1 MGNNEE
7 GNIEKESTENNNTPH
22 KKISEPAAGINP
34 NKGEAKVSDEVEF
47 DTSEIDS
54 SKTVTKLDDESAANG
69 TNAAGSS
76 DAHHASHAEQT
87 KTAKAEVVVGS
98 YRAGSSGETTGDDME
113 VPKANWPVFIVSSI
127 GILIVTIWAAVAG
140 ESAEQT
146 LGNVTGWIATNLGWF
161 YILTATVI
169 VVFVLVIGLGS
180 SGKIRL
186 GPDHSR
192 PQFSLFSWA
201 AMLFAAGIGV
211 DLMFFSVAEPVAQ
224 YYAPPIGPG
233 ETREAAEQAVVWALF
248 HYGITGWA
256 MYALMGLAFGYYA
269 YRLNMPL
276 AIRSAL
282 YPLIGKRA
290 QGPVGDAVDVAAM
303 LGTVFGIAASLGIG
317 VVQLNYGLKV
327 MFGIPEG
334 FAAQFALVTLA
345 IAVATASAVSGVD
358 RGIKMLSEINVF
370 LAMGLMMYVV
380 ITGKT
385 AFLLDGLVMNI
396 GDYVANFASMTM
408 DTYAFSETPAETQA
422 WLGSWTLFFWA
433 WWVAWAPFV
442 GLFLARI
449 SRGRTLRQFV
459 VGTLSIPFLFIL
471 LWMSFFGNSA
481 LDLVRRGNDAFGRE
495 AMTVP
500 QQGFYDLLSAYPGA
514 PFLIGLATVIGLLL
528 YITSADSGALVMSNF
543 TAKTMHN
550 SQDGPVWSRIFWSVL
565 VGVLTVV
572 LLQIDGVV
580 TVQSAT
586 VVMGLPFTI
595 VMYLIMLGLVRSFR
609 LEHTQ
614 AAARGISLHAAMSGR
629 SEQPTAMGHP
639 VAWRRRLT
647 RASTWPNASKA
658 QSYMQTI
665 AAPALEQVAAELRNR
680 GIDAEVLDSAVPD
693 TSIRTLDLTVNL
705 GEEQNFRYQL
715 YPLAHP
721 VPSFTRSTSNKKDDV
736 YYRIEVFDNTG
747 SLGYDI
753 YGYTT
758 EQLIDNMLDLYER
771 HLEFLHMQ
779 RDLPGTSDMSG
790 GAEPI
795 RDWSEN

>member
-1 MGNNEE
+1 MTKGLSTLGNNHE
-7 GNIEKESTENNNTPH
+7 GQVDKGNGENNNGH
-22 KKISEPAAGINP
+22 DDQADNDNP
-34 NKGEAKVSDEVEF
+34 KKGEEVTVDAKDAATDKAAQESATSSHKTLVGPADAVSAPVTAPETSDEP
-47 DTSEIDS
+47 
-54 SKTVTKLDDESAANG
+54 KT
-69 TNAAGSS
+69 
-76 DAHHASHAEQT
+76 
-87 KTAKAEVVVGS
+87 
-98 YRAGSSGETTGDDME
+98 
-113 VPKANWPVFIVSSI
+113 NWPVFIISAL

-140 ESAEQT
+140 DSAEQT
-146 LGNVTGWIATNLGWF
+146 LGSVTGWIATNLGWF
-161 YILTATVI
+161 YILTATII
-169 VVFVLVIGLGS
+169 VSFVLIIALGH

-192 PQFSLFSWA
+192 PQFRLFSWA

-224 YYAPPIGPG
+224 YYGPPVGPG

-290 QGPVGDAVDVAAM
+290 QGALGDAVDVAAM

-327 MFGIPEG
+327 MFGIEESFG
-334 FAAQFALVTLA
+334 AQFGLVALS
-345 IAVATASAVSGVD
+345 IAVATISAVSGVD
-358 RGIKMLSEINVF
+358 KGIKMLSEFNVL
-370 LAMGLMMYVV
+370 LAMGLMVYVV
-380 ITGKT
+380 LTGKT

-396 GDYVANFASMTM
+396 GDYVSSFPSMTM
-408 DTYAFSETPAETQA
+408 DTYAFSETPEETQA

-459 VGTLSIPFLFIL
+459 IGTLSIPFIFIL

-481 LDLVRRGNDAFGRE
+481 LDLVRRGDDAFGHE
-495 AMTVP
+495 AVEAP
-500 QQGFYDLLSAYPGA
+500 QQGFYDLLAAYPGA
-514 PFLIGLATVIGLLL
+514 PFLIGLATIIGLLL

-543 TAKTMHN
+543 TARTNHS

-572 LLQIDGVV
+572 LLQIDGVT

-586 VVMGLPFTI
+586 VVMGLPFSI
-595 VMYLIMLGLVRSFR
+595 VMYLVMLGLVRSFR
-609 LEHTQ
+609 LERTQ
-614 AAARGISLHAAMSGR
+614 AAARGISLHSAMSGR
-629 SEQPTAMGHP
+629 SDYATPIGHP
-639 VAWRRRLT
+639 VAWRRRLS
-647 RASTWPNASKA
+647 RASTWPSALKTQN
-658 QSYMQTI
+658 YMENT
-665 AAPALEQVAAELRNR
+665 ATPALEQVATELQNR
-680 GIDAEVLDSAVPD
+680 GIAATLVSSEVSDSL
-693 TSIRTLDLTVNL
+693 IRTLDLTVDL

-715 YPLAHP
+715 YPMEHP
-721 VPSFTRSTSNKKDDV
+721 VPSFTRNTGKREDV

-747 SLGYDI
+747 SLGYDV

-758 EQLIDNMLDLYER
+758 EQLIDNMIDLYER

-779 RDLPGTSDMSG
+779 RDLPGSSDMSG

-795 RDWSEN
+795 RDWSENS